1 MLAKLRK
8 RDSLGRIYG
17 FSFFAT
23 VLVFLAAGIYG
34 GAGALLTVLVLCALE
49 ITFSFDNAVVNAKV
63 LQRMPPFWQK
73 AFMTVGII
81 IAVFGM
87 RLVLPIVLVAVM
99 AGLPM
104 GEVLRLA
111 LEHPETYAHYLD
123 EAHPLIASFGGIFLL
138 MIFIEFILDYGRR
151 VHWLSIIEKPLVKI
165 GRLRQVAP
173 LLALT
178 ALLFV
183 TQALAGEGQK
193 FTVLLAGVTG
203 IVVYLGIRS
212 LAEVFELQHEKQV
225 RHPHHRALL
234 SVGFVNFVYL
244 EVLDASF
251 SFDGVIGAFAITNM
265 VLLIAAGLG
274 VGAIWVRSMTIHL
287 VRKNTLLRYRYLDH
301 GAHYAIGALAVML
314 LLGIRYHVPEAIT
327 GTIGIVIIGFALI
340 VHGATIRHT
349 SRQRLRNT
357 RCSTDRVTV

>member
-1 MLAKLRK
+1 MLKKITK
-8 RDSLGRIYG
+8 RDSLPRIYG

-23 VLVFLAAGIYG
+23 VAVFLAAGFFG

-63 LQRMPPFWQK
+63 LQRMSPFWQK

-87 RLVLPIVLVAVM
+87 RLILPIVLVAIM

-104 GEVLRLA
+104 GEVVRLA
-111 LEHPETYAHYLD
+111 LERPEEYAHYLD

-183 TQALAGEGQK
+183 TQILGGEQK

-203 IVVYLGIRS
+203 IVVYLAIRS
-212 LAEVFELQHEKQV
+212 LAEVFELQHEKQQ
-225 RHPHHRALL
+225 RSRLKPHRALL
-234 SVGFVNFVYL
+234 SVGFINFMYL

-314 LLGIRYHVPEAIT
+314 LLGIRYHIPEAIT
-327 GTIGIVIIGFALI
+327 GTIGIVIIGFALYSSWRYNQT
-340 VHGATIRHT
+340 HEPPKAEKHA
-349 SRQRLRNT
+349 L
-357 RCSTDRVTV
+357 